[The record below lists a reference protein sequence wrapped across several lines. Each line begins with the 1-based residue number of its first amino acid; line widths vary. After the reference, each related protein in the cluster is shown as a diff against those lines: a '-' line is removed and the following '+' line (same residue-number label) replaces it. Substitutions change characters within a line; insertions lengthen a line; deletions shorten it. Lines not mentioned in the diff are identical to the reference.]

1 MTGNIREVSEHE
13 RQIMSVFS
21 IIQNSQQ
28 QAFNLQMRGRLPD
41 SAELPASAQTG
52 SQTSNQSEEDR
63 TKADDANKE
72 RAEALMA
79 TTTELSGQEN
89 SEADDIVEGYKDAV
103 DLNSTLSRAVKDGAD
118 TEREMR
124 IERMSQQIAAIKE
137 RLKFATPEKAKRML
151 LELQQISKDFRTASV
166 ELGKAAEKI
175 GPDLPNGAVDVAA
188 DATVAA
194 LGTASG
200 SSEIS
205 VDDLLGIAAD
215 LGTSLQTNLTP
226 ATPEALETDPL
237 VENSQP
243 QSTGLQETAS
253 ASSLENAAGEDTAL
267 GTLTSIYDALETS
280 GFMDRLQN
288 ELLVKNE
295 VAFREA
301 SVYAYAEMQHQS
313 DSIHRQNRIEG
324 LRGEHEALT
333 KIFEEIGLLA
343 GQLETLVDKEDKEV
357 QEAMES
363 LLNNLAQGF
372 ELLDDDD
379 LQQFLG
385 VGRYASPAV
394 TDLAGATSGSS
405 VTISMSSISVETS
418 VSISISG
425 IVA

>member
-1 MTGNIREVSEHE
+1 MIGNIREVSERE

-41 SAELPASAQTG
+41 SAKLPASAQTG
-52 SQTSNQSEEDR
+52 SQTSSQSEEDR

-72 RAEALMA
+72 RAEKLIA

-89 SEADDIVEGYKDAV
+89 SEADDIVDGYKDAV

-166 ELGKAAEKI
+166 ELRKAAEKI
-175 GPDLPNGAVDVAA
+175 GPDLPNRAVDVAA
-188 DATVAA
+188 DATIAA

-205 VDDLLGIAAD
+205 VDDLLGITAD
-215 LGTSLQTNLTP
+215 LSTSLQTNLTP
-226 ATPEALETDPL
+226 ATPEAVETGTL
-237 VENSQP
+237 AENSQSQP
-243 QSTGLQETAS
+243 TDLEETTPTNSSES
-253 ASSLENAAGEDTAL
+253 AVQGDTAL
-267 GTLTSIYDALETS
+267 ETLTSIYDALESS
-280 GFMDRLQN
+280 GFMYTLQN
-288 ELLVKNE
+288 ELLVRNE

-343 GQLETLVDKEDKEV
+343 GQLETLVDKEDKESPGGRRV
-357 QEAMES
+357 A
-363 LLNNLAQGF
+363 AQ
-372 ELLDDDD
+372 
-379 LQQFLG
+379 Q
-385 VGRYASPAV
+385 
-394 TDLAGATSGSS
+394 SGP
-405 VTISMSSISVETS
+405 
-418 VSISISG
+418 G
-425 IVA
+425 L